1 MYRIIRQSFRQK
13 IILDDQSGDENKILF
28 AIYALNFKASASLK
42 VERQPS
48 IIVNNHQ

>member
-1 MYRIIRQSFRQK
+1 MQK
-13 IILDDQSGDENKILF
+13 IILDDQSGDDENKILF
-28 AIYALNFKASASLK
+28 PIYAQNFKASASLN